1 MIHMIIELETSKEL
15 MFSLIHLQVVSY
27 KNIYRYVYTDGL
39 ECTHIFSFYQLRG
52 PEHIRS
58 NKSHRPLRSWF
69 LVSVAIAKNQCSL
82 KKWLILGIK
91 QGIYKMNLKHLI
103 VPKSMQMLKNTKT
116 HTHTNKL
123 WVFVKGSQEPIE
135 KRSQ

>member
-1 MIHMIIELETSKEL
+1 
-15 MFSLIHLQVVSY
+15 MFSLIQLQMVSY

-39 ECTHIFSFYQLRG
+39 DCTHIFSCYQLRG

-91 QGIYKMNLKHLI
+91 QGIHKMNLKDLI
-103 VPKSMQMLKNTKT
+103 VPKSIQILKNTKT
-116 HTHTNKL
+116 HTHTHTHK
-123 WVFVKGSQEPIE
+123 
-135 KRSQ
+135 